1 MSDYD
6 YNNEDNTNNEN
17 KPAQPGI
24 LPWIPLILAVIYTVS
39 PVDLVPDVI
48 PVLGWFEDALFL
60 LVGGLNGIQ
69 NGVVEANSS
78 IRKIIKFIKWGLLII
93 GVIGILIVVLLV
105 VLVFKVASN

>member
-6 YNNEDNTNNEN
+6 NANNTNNEN
-17 KPAQPGI
+17 KPAQSGI
-24 LPWIPLILAVIYTVS
+24 MPWIPLILAAIYAVS
-39 PVDLVPDVI
+39 PIDLVTDVI

-78 IRKIIKFIKWGLLII
+78 IRKIIKFIKWGLLIV

-105 VLVFKVASN
+105 VLVFKVAAN